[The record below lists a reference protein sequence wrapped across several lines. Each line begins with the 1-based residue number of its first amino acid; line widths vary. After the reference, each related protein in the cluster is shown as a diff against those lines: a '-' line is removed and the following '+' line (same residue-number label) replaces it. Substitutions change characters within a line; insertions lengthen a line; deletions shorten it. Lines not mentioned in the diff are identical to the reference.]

1 MHRVI
6 VIGGSGFLGSRVLQE
21 LVKRGYRVFATQNK
35 NPLPVH
41 AQINPIEGGI
51 AALTAKKIREINPL
65 TIFHCA
71 RPTFPRLRKWGRWLA
86 AEKARRLNKQL
97 LHEIKESGLSP
108 GLLFAAG
115 SLSYGN
121 GSVAHDERSPLNPL
135 SYARQYLR
143 GERPF
148 LKNPHAYPHPVL
160 VLRFPWLLGDGS
172 WFSWFYLKNIRHK
185 KPIPQFGNG
194 ENHLSIIDANDAAQL
209 MVLYAEKGIG
219 GGVYNIFSPQVYN
232 QKEFLEL
239 VRQQFGC
246 EIADYTHLYG
256 HKIEKAALE
265 AFYSNILLTSKY
277 MDILNEFPFTTI
289 PETLKKISSQ
299 DYF

>member
-1 MHRVI
+1 MHTVI

-35 NPLPVH
+35 SQLPAHPQVT
-41 AQINPIEGGI
+41 PIEGGI
-51 AALTAKKIREINPL
+51 SALTAEMIQQLNPL
-65 TIFHCA
+65 AIYHCA
-71 RPTFPRLRKWGRWLA
+71 RPTFPRLRKWGRMLA

-97 LHEIKESGLSP
+97 LHEIKESGTKP
-108 GLLFAAG
+108 QLLFAAG
-115 SLSYGN
+115 SLSYGSSN
-121 GSVAHDERSPLNPL
+121 TPHDEQSPLNPL

-148 LKNPHAYPHPVL
+148 LKNPHAYPNPVL

-172 WFSWFYLKNIRHK
+172 WFSWFYLKNISQQ
-185 KPIPQFGNG
+185 KPIPLFGKG

-209 MVLYAEKGIG
+209 MVLYAEQGIG

-232 QKEFLEL
+232 QKAFLEL

-256 HKIEKAALE
+256 HKIEKAAIE
-265 AFYSNILLTSKY
+265 AFYSNIILTSKY
-277 MDILNEFPFTTI
+277 PDILRVFPFKTI
-289 PETLKKISSQ
+289 PETLKELNRTN
-299 DYF
+299 YF